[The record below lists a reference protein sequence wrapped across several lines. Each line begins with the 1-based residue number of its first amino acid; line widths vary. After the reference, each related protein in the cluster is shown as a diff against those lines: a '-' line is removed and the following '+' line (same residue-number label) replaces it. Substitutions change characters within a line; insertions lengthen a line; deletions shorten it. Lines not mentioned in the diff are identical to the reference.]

1 MSMGLEEKAEEG
13 AEEAV
18 RGTSVYG
25 VSYLFHVVKVL
36 SKPYEKFHQET
47 FQCFPQTNILV

>member
-1 MSMGLEEKAEEG
+1 MFMGLEEKAEEG

-25 VSYLFHVVKVL
+25 VSYLVHVVKVL
-36 SKPYEKFHQET
+36 K
-47 FQCFPQTNILV
+47 QTL